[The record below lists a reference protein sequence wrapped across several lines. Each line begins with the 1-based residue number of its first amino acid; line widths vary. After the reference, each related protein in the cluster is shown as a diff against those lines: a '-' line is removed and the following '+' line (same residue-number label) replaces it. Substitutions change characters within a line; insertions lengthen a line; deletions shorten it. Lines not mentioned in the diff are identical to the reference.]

1 MLRLLSL
8 LAGLGLFAAS
18 CGGSDDGDGTP
29 TSAAASPSPSVATRD
44 VTDEEYL
51 AVICT
56 GLDDFWF
63 ALNNARTVEE
73 IRGTVTDF
81 IDSLEVILPAP
92 DVRPFHGDLLAY
104 LNEAI
109 DDPTQLAT
117 AVRPLP
123 EKAVRD
129 RLAEKELDVPECDDL
144 TFFQERAEE
153 GSGTPTLSGTPT
165 GSG

>member
-1 MLRLLSL
+1 MLRLLVFL
-8 LAGLGLFAAS
+8 AVAGLVAAS
-18 CGGSDDGDGTP
+18 CGGGGDDDATP
-29 TSAAASPSPSVATRD
+29 TSTLPTASPSVATRD

-56 GLDDFWF
+56 GLNNFWF

-73 IRGTVTDF
+73 IRGTVTEF
-81 IDSLEVILPAP
+81 ISSLEVVLPAP
-92 DVRPFHGDLLAY
+92 DVRPFHSDLLAY

-123 EKAVRD
+123 EGAVRD
-129 RLAEKELDVPECDDL
+129 RLAEKELDVPECGDL
-144 TFFQERAEE
+144 TFFQERPGD
-153 GSGTPTLSGTPT
+153 GSS
-165 GSG
+165 